1 MCFLIKPIMKHF
13 GGKILE
19 DKNMYFCIDNVLII
33 DEMRDLII
41 KYYCLESG

>member
-19 DKNMYFCIDNVLII
+19 DKNMYFVLI
-33 DEMRDLII
+33 MF
-41 KYYCLESG
+41 